1 MNARIKAANL
11 MEKYHTITEDEIEV
25 GMTSE
30 FCKEVTQENI
40 ERFAQIT
47 GDENPLHMDDEFAS
61 QTQFGGRIA
70 HGMYSASLISAVI
83 GMKMPGPG
91 AVYLGQTLNF
101 KAPVHFGDV
110 LVAQATVAK
119 IVIKAKFKIVEI
131 ETKVTNQNG
140 TIVTDGQ
147 ATVIPAKK

>member
-1 MNARIKAANL
+1 
-11 MEKYHTITEDEIEV
+11 
-25 GMTSE
+25 
-30 FCKEVTQENI
+30 
-40 ERFAQIT
+40 
-47 GDENPLHMDDEFAS
+47 MDDEFAS

-119 IVIKAKFKIVEI
+119 IVTKAKFKIVEI

-140 TIVTDGQ
+140 TIVTDGR

>member
-1 MNARIKAANL
+1 
-11 MEKYHTITEDEIEV
+11 MEKYRSITEDEIKV

-30 FCKEVTQENI
+30 FCKEVTKENI
-40 ERFAQIT
+40 ERFAEIT
-47 GDENPLHMDDEFAS
+47 GDQNPLHMDDEFAS
-61 QTQFGGRIA
+61 HTQFGGRIA

-110 LVAQATVAK
+110 LVAKATVAK
-119 IVIKAKFKIVEI
+119 IVQKSKFKIVTI
-131 ETKVTNQNG
+131 DTKVTNQNG
-140 TIVTDGQ
+140 TVVTDGE
-147 ATVIPAKK
+147 ATVIPAKD

>member
-1 MNARIKAANL
+1 
-11 MEKYHTITEDEIEV
+11 MEKYHVITEDEVEV
-25 GMTSE
+25 GMTSD
-30 FCKEVTQENI
+30 FCKEVIKENI
-40 ERFAQIT
+40 EQFAEIT
-47 GDENPLHMDDEFAS
+47 GDKNPLHMDEEFAR

-70 HGMYSASLISAVI
+70 HGMFSASLISAVI

-110 LVAQATVAK
+110 LVAKATVVK
-119 IVIKAKFKIVEI
+119 IVPKTNFKILTI
-131 ETKVTNQNG
+131 DTKVTNQDG
-140 TIVTDGQ
+140 TVVTDGQ

>member
-1 MNARIKAANL
+1 MS
-11 MEKYHTITEDEIEV
+11 
-25 GMTSE
+25 SE
-30 FCKEVTQENI
+30 FCKEVTRENI
-40 ERFAQIT
+40 EQFAEIT
-47 GDENPLHMDDEFAS
+47 GDKNPLHMDDEFAR

-83 GMKMPGPG
+83 GMRMPGPG

-119 IVIKAKFKIVEI
+119 VVTKTKFKIVTI
-131 ETKVTNQNG
+131 DTKVTNQNG
-140 TIVTDGQ
+140 TVVTDGQ
-147 ATVIPAKK
+147 ATVIPTKG

>member
-1 MNARIKAANL
+1 MS
-11 MEKYHTITEDEIEV
+11 
-25 GMTSE
+25 SE
-30 FCKEVTQENI
+30 FCKEVTRENI
-40 ERFAQIT
+40 EQFAEIT
-47 GDENPLHMDDEFAS
+47 GDKNPLHMDDEFAR

-83 GMKMPGPG
+83 GMRMPGPG

-119 IVIKAKFKIVEI
+119 VVTKTKFKVVTID
-131 ETKVTNQNG
+131 TKVTNQNG
-140 TIVTDGQ
+140 TVVTAGQ
-147 ATVIPAKK
+147 APVIPTKG